1 MQGQG
6 VGREICAGWSSWCQA
21 TTSDLPPKSGRRAV
35 GLDQEPGGH
44 GPAWGWPGT
53 LTLVPQVGVGH
64 ELVDHQV
71 HLT

>member
-1 MQGQG
+1 MLGGQ
-6 VGREICAGWSSWCQA
+6 V
-21 TTSDLPPKSGRRAV
+21 PPKSGRRAV